1 MTTNGHRIDR
11 RAFHRF
17 AGAAA
22 LLSLEPRSTYGWA
35 GDAAF
40 DDQRDGRVRIP
51 FHEPTDVL
59 ICGSTLFACD
69 LAMRVAATGRRTTL
83 VMERVNP
90 LFEGITCLR
99 SWVDE
104 AAAAEVP
111 AFLAG
116 MLANDAITER
126 RAGRIYFNPFKASVV
141 VEDALADAKVRFLYN
156 AAVAGALGDE
166 DRIAGVVFGGKTGL
180 FGIEAGAVVDA
191 TPAATVAR
199 CAGFQSAPAAGP
211 RSVRLVAELV
221 TPVEQRTATY
231 TATNGVEVRASLDYY
246 FVDFE
251 MTFSSD
257 HSGPLGFAA
266 DYARAYAASLEC
278 PLAWGEKRLRGAD
291 GYLHSGI
298 DRLAVAGKPRFANL
312 HVLGPET
319 IPGNTRGSLALADPL
334 ALFKAFPDAAE
345 RVAKSVQPLA
355 AARPAYDLWN
365 KAIEAQ
371 PDPTLLQG
379 VRDHG
384 FDEPG
389 SSLGEIRLV
398 PPVPIIRATA
408 VVAGGGASGNAASY
422 ASGELGTD
430 TVCLERGPEMGG
442 TNTLGGVNNLW
453 YGNKTK
459 AFEQYYATMKATN
472 RGLNAPGFFKG
483 VSTAGAKVL
492 FHSVVTGVARTGRSV
507 SRVYLATPLGLAAV
521 AADYV
526 IDASGDGCI
535 AAWAGNGYRFGGDHD
550 EMTMV
555 ASFAGFRPNGGDAIF
570 TYHLPCDERSAF
582 DATRFIVAMRRN
594 GRLSLDRKHF
604 PPPFYIAPRESRHI
618 TGGKTLTYLDVLAGR
633 RFTDA
638 VLRFESIPDIKG
650 LATSD
655 ASVAGLVP
663 ADWKLLLQAS
673 LPYSALLPTALDNVI
688 VIGKAYSVAHDALCM
703 ARMQRDMAAM
713 GMVAA
718 EAVRLAARGR
728 LPLRD
733 VPIAELQG
741 ILVTKRIMPAD
752 AVAAD
757 DLGFTLSAAK
767 AAAEVAGARNADVAL
782 IPSAVL
788 ALLPREEAVA
798 ALGAYANSDNP
809 AVRRIQAFLEMPCG
823 LDHHVQLVG
832 RALAEPSLPTKLSGG
847 NGGGTGVMPEQGW
860 APIPAVMLGC
870 LAVSREPRAVP
881 LLVALGNSFDAEE
894 SQLDVAWGYFY
905 SLAFGFERL
914 AGPEGREPLRRLLGL
929 QVLQDRIVHRH
940 DDPRSFTNLIGA
952 RYAYLRMALARA
964 LLRCGDPRGAE
975 TLVDFLDESRIWIA
989 RAARAALV
997 TATGEDL
1004 GFDAD
1009 AWKGWLAQ
1017 HANRIT
1023 VQPQERRPLHEPS
1036 RSQS

>member
-1 MTTNGHRIDR
+1 MNNRIAR
-11 RAFHRF
+11 RTFHRL

-22 LLSLEPRSTYGWA
+22 LLPLMPRSTYGWA
-35 GDAAF
+35 ADAVF
-40 DDQRDGRVRIP
+40 EDQRDGLVRIP

-69 LAMRVAATGRRTTL
+69 LAIRVAATGRRTTL

-90 LFEGITCLR
+90 FFEGITCLR
-99 SWVDE
+99 SWVDD

-111 AFLAG
+111 AMLAG
-116 MLANDAITER
+116 LLANEAITER
-126 RAGRIYFNPFKASVV
+126 RGGRIYFNPFKASVV
-141 VEDALADAKVRFLYN
+141 IEDALADAKVNFLYN
-156 AAVAGALGDE
+156 ASVAGAIGAGDRLG
-166 DRIAGVVFGGKTGL
+166 GVVFGGKTGL
-180 FGIEAGAVVDA
+180 FAIEAGAVVDA
-191 TPAATVAR
+191 TLAATVAR
-199 CAGFQSAPAAGP
+199 CAGFQSSPATGP
-211 RSVRLVAELV
+211 RTIRLVAELV
-221 TPVEQRTATY
+221 TPVEPRTATY
-231 TATNGVEVRASLDYY
+231 TASNGVEVRAAVDYY

-251 MTFSSD
+251 MTFASD

-266 DYARAYAASLEC
+266 DYALAYAASLEC
-278 PLAWGEKRLRGAD
+278 PFVWGEKRLRGAD

-298 DRLAVAGKPRFANL
+298 DRLAEAGQPAIANL
-312 HVLGPET
+312 HVLGPQA
-319 IPGNTRGSLALADPL
+319 IPGNTRGSLVLADPL

-345 RVAKSVQPLA
+345 RVAASVQQVSAP
-355 AARPAYDLWN
+355 RPTYDLWN
-365 KAIEAQ
+365 KAIAAAA
-371 PDPTLLQG
+371 DPTLVHG

-384 FDEPG
+384 FDEPD
-389 SSLGEIRLV
+389 SSLGELRFV
-398 PPVPIIRATA
+398 PPTPILRTTA
-408 VVAGGGASGNAASY
+408 VVAGGGTSGNAASY
-422 ASGELGTD
+422 ASGMLGTE

-459 AFEQYYATMKATN
+459 AFERYYATMKATN
-472 RGLNAPGFFKG
+472 KGLNAPGFFSG

-492 FHSVVTGVARTGRSV
+492 FHSVVTGVARTGRTV

-582 DATRFIVAMRRN
+582 DTTRFIVAMRRN
-594 GRLSLDRKHF
+594 SKLSLDRKHF

-633 RFTDA
+633 RYADA
-638 VLRFESIPDIKG
+638 VLRVESIPDIKG

-655 ASVAGLVP
+655 ASVAGLVA

-688 VIGKAYSVAHDALCM
+688 VVGKAYSVAHDALCV

-718 EAVRLAARGR
+718 EAVRLAARDH

-741 ILVTKRIMPAD
+741 ILVAKQIMPAD

-757 DLGFTLSAAK
+757 DLGFTMSAGE
-767 AAAEVAGARNADVAL
+767 AAAAVAGARNPDLAL
-782 IPSAVL
+782 VPSAML
-788 ALLPREEAVA
+788 ALLPRDEAVA
-798 ALGAYANSDNP
+798 ALEKHADSDNP
-809 AVRRIQAFLEMPCG
+809 AIRRIQAFLEMPCG
-823 LDHHVQLVG
+823 LDHYLAEVG
-832 RALAEPSLPTKLSGG
+832 RALAEPTLSTKLSGG
-847 NGGGTGVMPEQGW
+847 GGGGTGMMPDQGW
-860 APIPAVMLGC
+860 APIPAVLLGC
-870 LAVSREPRAVP
+870 LAVSREQRAVP
-881 LLVALGNSFDAEE
+881 LLVALGNRFDAKE
-894 SQLDVAWGYFY
+894 SQLSFAWGYFY

-914 AGPEGREPLRRLLGL
+914 AGPEGREPLRRLLDL
-929 QVLQDRIVHRH
+929 PVLQGKIVRRH
-940 DDPRSFTNLIGA
+940 DDPRAFKDLTGA
-952 RYAYLRMALARA
+952 RFSYLRMALARA

-975 TLVDFLDESRIWIA
+975 ALVDFLDESRIWIA
-989 RAARAALV
+989 RAARSALV
-997 TATGEDL
+997 TAAGEDL
-1004 GFDAD
+1004 GFDAA
-1009 AWKGWLAQ
+1009 AWRGWLAK
-1017 HANRIT
+1017 HADRIT
-1023 VQPQERRPLHEPS
+1023 VQPQERRPLHEPR